1 MIYEKSKSGIKK
13 IKEYL
18 DFGYKINSL
27 AKDSNNKIIYIIK
40 TILLNIYMNNHE
52 VSKKEMTQSEINA
65 ETGFIEKRLH
75 EYFEI
80 IDGLS
85 NEYINRSIS
94 LEINFIMESYEKIQ
108 KNIKGSEKIYK
119 VVLRLI
125 NAYMRTNFDVYY
137 CSNYENENKLKNIV
151 NLEFFKIEN
160 NINLNQN
167 ESFVIYFENFMKFNF
182 FNNLVNNLLFF
193 FSKIDGTF
201 LIKKRKRK
209 RRRRIQKKE
218 KSLSNKSRK

>member
-1 MIYEKSKSGIKK
+1 
-13 IKEYL
+13 
-18 DFGYKINSL
+18 
-27 AKDSNNKIIYIIK
+27 
-40 TILLNIYMNNHE
+40 
-52 VSKKEMTQSEINA
+52 
-65 ETGFIEKRLH
+65 
-75 EYFEI
+75 
-80 IDGLS
+80 
-85 NEYINRSIS
+85 
-94 LEINFIMESYEKIQ
+94 
-108 KNIKGSEKIYK
+108 
-119 VVLRLI
+119 LI